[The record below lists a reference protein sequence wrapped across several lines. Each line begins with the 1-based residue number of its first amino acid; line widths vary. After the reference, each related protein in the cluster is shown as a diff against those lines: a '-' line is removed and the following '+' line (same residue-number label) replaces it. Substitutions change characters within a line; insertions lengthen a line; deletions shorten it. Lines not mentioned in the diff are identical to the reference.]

1 MAQSI
6 KSFATDFETFVAQ
19 NRAKFNE
26 LGMDITD
33 FLAAHTN
40 PKTLESDDAAETISD
55 FFDEQLDSLTGVLAA
70 KAANEAGDDEQAQED
85 AIEAVEA
92 WVGNHICNGSRTH
105 QVAAVLWLNGLKKG
119 EELIRQQLQSAD
131 TVELELKLNVRYALH
146 GENATEMVARL
157 QRMVETAMGEGLLT
171 GESDAEVVEHAL
183 AVRIK
188 PQPIAEEDLT
198 DFFNQRMTDG
208 IWDLQDVTARCARYG
223 LMDPCDFIEEMAER
237 MAL

>member
-1 MAQSI
+1 MSQALSQ
-6 KSFATDFETFVAQ
+6 FGREFNDFVAQ
-19 NRAKFNE
+19 NRAQLNE
-26 LGMDITD
+26 LGLDVTD
-33 FLAAHTN
+33 FLAAHTD
-40 PKTLESDDAAETISD
+40 PKTLAGDEPAEELSD
-55 FFDEQLDSLTGVLAA
+55 FFDECFARLTSIVAA
-70 KAANEAGDDEQAQED
+70 NAANEAGNTDEAQEE
-85 AIEAVEA
+85 AIAAAEA
-92 WVGNHICNGSRTH
+92 WVTDNIANSTRTN
-105 QVAAVLWLNGLKKG
+105 QVAAVAWLHGLNKG
-119 EELIRQQLQSAD
+119 EAILREQLQKAD

-198 DFFNQRMTDG
+198 DFFTQRMTDG